1 MSLHQLLQEPPY
13 DAEQQDKQRIYEQV
27 INSLSDTADNKMKE
41 VCSNL
46 DTDQQDALMRYIYK
60 GLENCD
66 NSLKLLKWH
75 GHLSDVAGLGC
86 IMRVM
91 SEKRKRVL

>member
-1 MSLHQLLQEPPY
+1 MSLTQFLENPPY
-13 DAEQQDKQRIYEQV
+13 EAQPQEKQNIYEQV
-27 INSLSDTADNKMKE
+27 INILGDTADNKMKDT
-41 VCSNL
+41 CNNL

-60 GLENCD
+60 GLENND

-75 GHLSDVAGLGC
+75 GVLSEVAGLGC

>member
-1 MSLHQLLQEPPY
+1 MSLSQFLENPPY
-13 DAEQQDKQRIYEQV
+13 EAEPQEKQRIYEQV
-27 INSLSDTADNKMKE
+27 INSLSDTADNKMKDT
-41 VCSNL
+41 CNNL

-66 NSLKLLKWH
+66 SSLKLLKWH
-75 GHLSDVAGLGC
+75 GVLSEVAGLGC